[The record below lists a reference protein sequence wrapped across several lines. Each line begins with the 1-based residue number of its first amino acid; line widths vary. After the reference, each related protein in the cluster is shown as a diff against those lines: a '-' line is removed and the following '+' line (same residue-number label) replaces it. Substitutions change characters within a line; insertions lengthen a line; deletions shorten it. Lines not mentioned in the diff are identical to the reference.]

1 MEGQIIKEEQKA
13 PLGNDGPRANE
24 TITSKEVRLIGAE
37 GENIGVVT
45 TKKAISL
52 AFEVGLDLVEISP
65 NANPPVCKI
74 LDIGK
79 YKYELA
85 KKKAEAKKKQKV
97 VEVKE
102 IKLSASIEEHDFN
115 VKMNKAKAFIEDGDK
130 VKFTLRFKGR
140 EIARQ
145 DLGMDV
151 MQKCVSVL
159 EDVAKVEVP
168 AKLEGKQVSMVLIQ
182 K

>member
-1 MEGQIIKEEQKA
+1 MEGPIIKEEQKA
-13 PLGNDGPRANE
+13 PVDKDVPRANE
-24 TITSKEVRLIGAE
+24 MITAKEVRVIGVN
-37 GENIGVVT
+37 GENIGVISL
-45 TKKAISL
+45 KKAIAL
-52 AFEVGLDLVEISP
+52 AYDAGLDLVEISP
-65 NANPPVCKI
+65 NAAPPVCKI

-85 KKKAEAKKKQKV
+85 KKKAEAKRKQKV

-102 IKLSASIEEHDFN
+102 IKLSTSIEDHDFN
-115 VKMNKAKAFIEDGDK
+115 VKMNKARSFIKDGNK
-130 VKFTLRFKGR
+130 VRFTLRYKGR

-145 DLGMDV
+145 DIGMEV
-151 MQKCVSVL
+151 MQNCISSL

-168 AKLEGKQVSMVLIQ
+168 AKLEGKQVAMVLMP

>member
-1 MEGQIIKEEQKA
+1 MEGQIIKEEQSA
-13 PLGNDGPRANE
+13 SLGKDGPRANE
-24 TITSKEVRLIGAE
+24 MITSKEVRLIGAD
-37 GENIGVVT
+37 GENIGVVPV
-45 TKKAISL
+45 KKAISL
-52 AFEVGLDLVEISP
+52 AYEAGLDLVEISP

-102 IKLSASIEEHDFN
+102 IKLSTSIEDHDFN
-115 VKMNKAKAFIEDGDK
+115 VKVNKAKAFLEDGDK

-145 DLGMDV
+145 DLGLDV
-151 MQKCVSVL
+151 MQKCVTAL

-168 AKLEGKQVSMVLIQ
+168 AKLEGKQIAMIMVQ